1 MIRDIRRPYFR
12 NLLLGLAAM
21 VGLGFYI
28 GKPLVLTLA
37 VVSVYLGWQLYQQVR
52 LISWLE
58 KGALTEPPESKGLWG
73 MVFDH
78 LYSEQRR
85 RKKQVRHYQNV
96 INRVQN
102 STEALRDGVILLD
115 GQGALQWWNQSAAD
129 LLKLQPRD
137 EGQFLINLV
146 REPAFQTFYHNRE
159 VRESI
164 RIDNPAFPDRT
175 LEISMTIY
183 GKGERLLLIRD
194 TTRMTQLEQMR
205 QDFVAN
211 ASHELKT
218 PLTVLK
224 GYLESIL
231 DFSDDLS
238 GPLRKALDS
247 MNGQTRRMENLVND
261 LLVLTRL
268 DAEVRDSVRQRIDV
282 GALLTSIAEDAR
294 ELSGERK
301 HSIEV
306 NLDSEKQLQGD
317 PAELRSALSNLVYNA
332 VNYSPDGSNIE
343 LNWSDSS
350 QGGYISVRDNGIG
363 IDPRHIP
370 RLTERFYRVDQGRSR
385 ERGGTGLG
393 LAIVKHILQHHQGSL
408 DIASVPGSGSVFTCC
423 LPPER
428 LLHRDAVVARSE
440 HSTPDRRHDT
450 A

>member
-1 MIRDIRRPYFR
+1 
-12 NLLLGLAAM
+12 LLSLAGVVA
-21 VGLGFYI
+21 LGFYF
-28 GKPLVLTLA
+28 GEPVLLTLIG
-37 VVSVYLGWQLYQQVR
+37 VSLYLGWQLFQQSR

-58 KGALTEPPESKGLWG
+58 KGATSEPPDSKGLWG

-115 GQGALQWWNQSAAD
+115 GHGALQWWNQSAAD

-146 REPAFQTFYHNRE
+146 REPAFQTFYQNRE
-159 VRESI
+159 VRESM
-164 RIDNPAFPDRT
+164 RIDNPAFPNRT
-175 LEISMTIY
+175 LDVSMTIY

-231 DFSDDLS
+231 DFSDDLPA
-238 GPLRKALDS
+238 PLRKALGS

-282 GALLTSIAEDAR
+282 GALLNGIAADAR
-294 ELSGERK
+294 ELSAERNHRIAVK
-301 HSIEV
+301 
-306 NLDSEKQLQGD
+306 LDSDKGLQGD
-317 PAELRSALSNLVYNA
+317 PAELRSAISNLVYNA

-343 LNWSDSS
+343 LHWHDSPE
-350 QGGYISVRDNGIG
+350 GGYISVRDNGIG

-370 RLTERFYRVDQGRSR
+370 RLTERFYRVDPGRSS

-393 LAIVKHILQHHQGSL
+393 LAIVKHILHHHQGRL
-408 DIASVPGSGSVFTCC
+408 DIASVPGRGSVFTFC
-423 LPPER
+423 LPVER
-428 LLHRDAVVARSE
+428 LLPGMTVAANTDPL
-440 HSTPDRRHDT
+440 TPDRSHKS

>member
-12 NLLLGLAAM
+12 NLLLALTGVFA
-21 VGLGFYI
+21 LGVYI
-28 GKPLVLTLA
+28 GQPILLLFIAVSGYLA
-37 VVSVYLGWQLYQQVR
+37 WQLFQQSR

-58 KGALTEPPESKGLWG
+58 EGAKSEPPDSKGLWG

-102 STEALRDGVILLD
+102 STEALRDGVIMLD
-115 GQGALQWWNQSAAD
+115 HHGALQWWNQSAAD

-137 EGQFLINLV
+137 EGQLLINLV
-146 REPAFQTFYHNRE
+146 REPAFQKFYHNRE

-175 LEISMTIY
+175 LDFSMTIY

-194 TTRMTQLEQMR
+194 TTRMTQLEHMR

-231 DFSDDLS
+231 DFSDDLPA
-238 GPLRKALDS
+238 PLRRALGN
-247 MNGQTRRMENLVND
+247 MNGQTQRMENLVND

-268 DAEVRDSVRQRIDV
+268 DVEVRESVRQRLDV
-282 GALLTSIAEDAR
+282 GTLLNSIAEDGRA
-294 ELSGERK
+294 LSGDRK
-301 HSIEV
+301 HRITV
-306 NLDSEKQLQGD
+306 RLDSDKGLKGD
-317 PAELRSALSNLVYNA
+317 PSELRSAISNLVYNA
-332 VNYSPDGSNIE
+332 VNYSPDGSDIE
-343 LNWSDSS
+343 LHWHDSA
-350 QGGYISVRDNGIG
+350 QGGYLSVRDNGIG

-370 RLTERFYRVDQGRSR
+370 RLTERFYRVDPGRSS

-393 LAIVKHILQHHQGSL
+393 LAIVKHILHHHQGWL
-408 DIASVPGSGSVFTCC
+408 DIASVPGRGSVFTCC
-423 LPPER
+423 LPVDR
-428 LLHRDAVVARSE
+428 LIPAASE
-440 HSTPDRRHDT
+440 TATAGSMPDRRHKS

>member
-12 NLLLGLAAM
+12 NLLLALTGVFAFG
-21 VGLGFYI
+21 VYI
-28 GKPLVLTLA
+28 GQPILLLLIAVSGYLA
-37 VVSVYLGWQLYQQVR
+37 WQLFQQSR
-52 LISWLE
+52 LIKWLE
-58 KGALTEPPESKGLWG
+58 QGAKSEPPDSKGLWG

-115 GQGALQWWNQSAAD
+115 HHGALQWWNQSAAD

-137 EGQFLINLV
+137 EGQLLINLV
-146 REPAFQTFYHNRE
+146 REPAFQKFYQNRE

-164 RIDNPAFPDRT
+164 RIDNPALPDRT
-175 LEISMTIY
+175 LDVSMTIY

-231 DFSDDLS
+231 DFSDDLPA
-238 GPLRKALDS
+238 PLRRALGS
-247 MNGQTRRMENLVND
+247 MNGQTQRMENLVND

-268 DAEVRDSVRQRIDV
+268 DVEVRESVRQRIEV
-282 GALLTSIAEDAR
+282 STLLNSIADDAR
-294 ELSGERK
+294 ALSSERN
-301 HSIEV
+301 HHISV
-306 NLDSEKQLQGD
+306 RLDSDKDLQGD
-317 PAELRSALSNLVYNA
+317 PSELRSAISNLVYNA
-332 VNYSPDGSNIE
+332 VNYSPDGSDIE
-343 LNWSDSS
+343 LHWHESP
-350 QGGYISVRDNGIG
+350 QGGYISIRDNGIG

-370 RLTERFYRVDQGRSR
+370 RLTERFYRVDPGRSS

-393 LAIVKHILQHHQGSL
+393 LAIVKHILHHHQGRL
-408 DIASVPGSGSVFTCC
+408 DVASVPGRGSVFTCC
-423 LPPER
+423 LPAER
-428 LLHRDAVVARSE
+428 LLPPANAPV
-440 HSTPDRRHDT
+440 TPDSATDRRHKP

>member
-12 NLLLGLAAM
+12 NLLLGLTGVFALGVY
-21 VGLGFYI
+21 VGQ
-28 GKPLVLTLA
+28 PLLFLLIAVSLYLA
-37 VVSVYLGWQLYQQVR
+37 WQLFQQSR

-58 KGALTEPPESKGLWG
+58 KGARTEPPDSKGLWG

-115 GQGALQWWNQSAAD
+115 GHGALQWWNQSAAD

-146 REPAFQTFYHNRE
+146 REPAFQTFYQSRE

-164 RIDNPAFPDRT
+164 RIDNPAFPNRT
-175 LEISMTIY
+175 LDVSMTIY

-231 DFSDDLS
+231 DFSDDLPT
-238 GPLRKALDS
+238 PLRKALGS

-282 GALLTSIAEDAR
+282 GALLTGIAADAR
-294 ELSGERK
+294 ELSAERN
-301 HSIEV
+301 HHIEV
-306 NLDSEKQLQGD
+306 KLDSDKGLQGD
-317 PAELRSALSNLVYNA
+317 PAELRSAVSNLVYNA
-332 VNYSPDGSNIE
+332 VNYSPDDSKIE
-343 LNWSDSS
+343 LHWHDSPA
-350 QGGYISVRDNGIG
+350 GGFISIRDNGIG

-370 RLTERFYRVDQGRSR
+370 RLTERFYRVDPGRSS

-393 LAIVKHILQHHQGSL
+393 LAIVKHILHHHQGRL
-408 DIASVPGSGSVFTCC
+408 DIASVPGRGSVFTCC
-423 LPPER
+423 LPVER
-428 LLHRDAVVARSE
+428 LLPGTIVAANTDVSTADRS
-440 HSTPDRRHDT
+440 HKS